1 MNTFTQK
8 VSDQTKYQTDD
19 ARWEAVTK
27 RDKNA
32 DGSFYY
38 AITTTG
44 IYCYPSCP
52 SRLALRSN
60 TQFFDTALDAT
71 QAGFRP
77 CKRCKSDQAIPLIR
91 DARMI
96 AQTCRMIENADEIPS
111 LNTLAQSQNM
121 SSFHF
126 HRLFKSI
133 TGITPKAYVIAYRAN
148 KIRTELTTH
157 NTSITD
163 ASYSA
168 GFNSS
173 GRFYAASTE
182 ILGMTP
188 TNFKNGGNSEI
199 IHYSIGACSFGP
211 ILVARS
217 KKGVCAILIHND
229 DNPILADLQKRFPK
243 ATLVEDPSDFQHWL
257 AQVIQFVETPKKNLE
272 LPLDIRGT
280 VFQQRVWHI
289 LQKTPLGTTASYTD
303 IATQLGDPKAVR
315 AVARACA
322 ANPIALLVP
331 CHRVIRSDGGISG
344 YRWGVENK
352 LTLIARE
359 ATQSPIPS

>member
-1 MNTFTQK
+1 MNTFKQK
-8 VSDQTKYQTDD
+8 SSDEAIYITDD
-19 ARWEAVTK
+19 ARWEAIVA
-27 RDKNA
+27 RDKHA
-32 DGSFYY
+32 DGSFFY

-52 SRLALRSN
+52 SRLALRSH
-60 TQFFDTALDAT
+60 TQFFDTALDAIRT
-71 QAGFRP
+71 GFRP
-77 CKRCKSDQAIPLIR
+77 CKRCKSDQETPLVR
-91 DARMI
+91 DARLI
-96 AQTCRMIENADEIPS
+96 AQACRMIENADEIPS
-111 LNTLAQSQNM
+111 LDALAQSQNM
-121 SSFHF
+121 SRFHF

-133 TGITPKAYVIAYRAN
+133 TGITPKAYATAHRAN

-163 ASYSA
+163 ATYSA

-173 GRFYAASTE
+173 GRFYAKSTE

-188 TNFKNGGNSEI
+188 TRFKNGGNSEI
-199 IHYSIGACSFGP
+199 IHYSIGTCSFGP

-217 KKGVCAILIHND
+217 EKGICAILIHND
-229 DNPILADLQKRFPK
+229 DNPILTDLQKRFPK
-243 ATLVEDPSDFQHWL
+243 ATLLEDQSDFQHWL
-257 AQVIQFVETPKKNLE
+257 AQVVQFVETPNQNLE

-289 LQKTPLGTTASYTD
+289 LQKIPLGTTASYTD

-352 LTLIARE
+352 LALISRE
-359 ATQSPIPS
+359 AAQSQIS